1 MARPMTKPLR
11 VSASGMR
18 AWPTQRIIDAVMRS
32 MPPVCLS
39 ASASTE
45 PRTITTAML
54 WIVRPK
60 PCSKA
65 SMNVC
70 RSMPGIRANST
81 MGTSSDRKTCHLK
94 RVISRKR
101 RATMATRPARATS
114 ALSVIIGAPSLVFLK
129 DELEPCS
136 DRLVHANRAAVTRQQ
151 RGTGPLRGPCDQRIV
166 YGSAR
171 HAIPDRVG
179 NETPVLRWRQSE
191 RRLCEPCLEKRCRRF
206 RRCPVRRWKPRQ
218 HGIALEKHVHR

>member
-1 MARPMTKPLR
+1 MTKPLR
-11 VSASGMR
+11 VNASGMR
-18 AWPTQRIIDAVMRS
+18 DWPTQRIIDAVIRS
-32 MPPVCLS
+32 MPPVCFS

-70 RSMPGIRANST
+70 RSMPGISAKST

-114 ALSVIIGAPSLVFLK
+114 ALSVIMGCL
-129 DELEPCS
+129 
-136 DRLVHANRAAVTRQQ
+136 
-151 RGTGPLRGPCDQRIV
+151 PL
-166 YGSAR
+166 
-171 HAIPDRVG
+171 
-179 NETPVLRWRQSE
+179 L
-191 RRLCEPCLEKRCRRF
+191 
-206 RRCPVRRWKPRQ
+206 
-218 HGIALEKHVHR
+218 